1 MKLNMNRE
9 GEEKV
14 DMKIYVKI
22 MYLKEIKLQNYNE
35 KKIILFSS
43 TKVLHERPTGSPRLT
58 V

>member
-1 MKLNMNRE
+1 MKLNMTRE

-35 KKIILFSS
+35 KKILFSS